1 MHQAK
6 AVAAVDG
13 AILVG
18 VFVVYVLFLAVL
30 SLMTAVKDKT
40 MKDAGVKLGQG
51 RDEGIEHEV
60 PSSKV
65 GVQRRPER

>member
-6 AVAAVDG
+6 VVAAVDG

-51 RDEGIEHEV
+51 RDEGGE
-60 PSSKV
+60 
-65 GVQRRPER
+65 